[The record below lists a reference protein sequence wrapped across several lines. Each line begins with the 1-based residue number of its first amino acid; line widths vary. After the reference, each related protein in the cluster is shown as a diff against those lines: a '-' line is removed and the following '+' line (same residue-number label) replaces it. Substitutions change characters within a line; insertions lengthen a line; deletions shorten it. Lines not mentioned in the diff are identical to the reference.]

1 MMWHWTKIPSVCWDC
16 CHDKSG
22 PIPDNMNNIY
32 NLVFKYVCHTSDYM
46 GVSVL
51 WLTWVLIVSESTTYW
66 YWKSLMKLLCQWLT
80 FASQPWP
87 AHIEFSLMLL
97 CATTTTAAPQTEQLD
112 SLCTASDMEG
122 ITLIQSYTKYY
133 LHSIRHNNS
142 SRTFPWWLLFLHRT
156 CVVIISGNSHFIPS
170 HLF

>member
-1 MMWHWTKIPSVCWDC
+1 MRWCDIELRYLQSVEIVVMIKADQFLIIWR
-16 CHDKSG
+16 
-22 PIPDNMNNIY
+22 Y

-97 CATTTTAAPQTEQLD
+97 CATTTAAPQTEQLD

-122 ITLIQSYTKYY
+122 ITPIQSYTKYY

-156 CVVIISGNSHFIPS
+156 HSNPS
-170 HLF
+170 HVF